1 MSECGY
7 VTIPSL
13 GWNCLLLRGT
23 VCEVV
28 WMYVFVDVSNVS
40 SSCFKS
46 RMSGRRNAGFI
57 LLILLVSLLIRRRSF
72 LGNGTFTFAAA
83 AAVAVYGNGECC
95 RMSVSTFCGE
105 GVALSIRSNSI
116 VSGSVFVV
124 CWELPVNT
132 SIRCAV

>member
-1 MSECGY
+1 MSGCGC
-7 VTIPSL
+7 VTIPSV
-13 GWNCLLLRGT
+13 GWNCLSLRGT

-72 LGNGTFTFAAA
+72 RGSGMFTFAAAAA

-124 CWELPVNT
+124 
-132 SIRCAV
+132 

>member
-1 MSECGY
+1 MAGCGC
-7 VTIPSL
+7 VTIPSV
-13 GWNCLLLRGT
+13 GWNCLSLRGT

-28 WMYVFVDVSNVS
+28 CMYVFVDVSNVS

-46 RMSGRRNAGFI
+46 RMSGRRKAGFI
-57 LLILLVSLLIRRRSF
+57 LLILFVSLLIRCLSF
-72 LGNGTFTFAAA
+72 RGSGMFTFAATA

-124 CWELPVNT
+124 
-132 SIRCAV
+132 